1 MKKFIPLI
9 LVLILGIFLTPLYG
23 AESKINISHP
33 WIRAA
38 HPNAEVLAGYM
49 EINNQSPYSQILV
62 GARSVDFKSVMLHQS
77 MTKDGMTHMHH
88 AKKIEIK
95 AGTTLQF
102 SEHGYHLMLMNPK
115 KIIKQ
120 GDKIQISLEFGDG
133 LVLAIDFTV
142 RKENP

>member
-1 MKKFIPLI
+1 MKIFVRI
-9 LVLILGIFLTPLYG
+9 IFLLIISLFLMPIFG
-23 AESKINISHP
+23 AESKININHP
-33 WIRAA
+33 WIREA
-38 HPNAEVLAGYM
+38 HQGAEVLAAYM
-49 EINNQSPYSQILV
+49 EINNQSLHSQTLV
-62 GARSVDFKSVMLHQS
+62 GARSVDFKSIMLHQS
-77 MTKDGMTHMHH
+77 MTKEGMTHMHH

>member
-1 MKKFIPLI
+1 MKIVIRIFLFSILSIFFMPLI
-9 LVLILGIFLTPLYG
+9 G
-23 AESKINISHP
+23 AETKINISHP
-33 WIRAA
+33 WIREA

-49 EINNQSPYSQILV
+49 EINNQSPHSQILV

-77 MTKDGMTHMHH
+77 ITKEGMTHMNH

-102 SEHGYHLMLMNPK
+102 SQSGFHLMLMNPK

-120 GDKIQISLEFGDG
+120 GDKIQILLEFGDG
-133 LVLAIDFTV
+133 RVLAIDFTV
-142 RKENP
+142 RKEHP